1 MTPSHLISSLQRKC
15 EQYWSDNV
23 NDTFDAGSLVVTLT
37 DLVPYAD
44 YEIKRFSITDVSVHT
59 CCIDASDIHTS
70 MQHVRSEVLRYSVLN
85 MVR

>member
-1 MTPSHLISSLQRKC
+1 M
-15 EQYWSDNV
+15 

-44 YEIKRFSITDVSVHT
+44 YEIKRFSITDVSVHM

-70 MQHVRSEVLRYSVLN
+70 IQHVTLQCFEHGKVIEICNGIVFDFYPGLPNLCLF
-85 MVR
+85 